1 MAKISS
7 KAPKN
12 ADVVV
17 TLFNKKEVKKLKLEK
32 AQLVFLESEINVNR
46 NTVLMPSL
54 TEKHFYVA
62 VEGTWSAVCSWY
74 WCFPVPGQCSDSPE
88 RRSASS
94 ILFVVVVKDVI
105 DLDRVHL
112 HAENGRTI

>member
-1 MAKISS
+1 MAKISN

-32 AQLVFLESEINVNR
+32 AQLTFLESEINVNR

-54 TEKHFYVA
+54 TEKHFFVA
-62 VEGTWSAVCSWY
+62 IEGTWNAEAVSY
-74 WCFPVPGQCSDSPE
+74 THLTLPTSP
-88 RRSASS
+88 
-94 ILFVVVVKDVI
+94 
-105 DLDRVHL
+105 
-112 HAENGRTI
+112 